1 MPRGEGP
8 ATNVG
13 APSPRA
19 SIWKSL
25 QRRGRRKYPQPAAAA
40 SRQLRVASCKNGQ
53 KQVPRPKRR
62 RAYRQRFI
70 VYVIGVRTYSH
81 WLERI
86 SPLIID
92 QAVMT
97 ILFQLTIYYLGALLV
112 SRRRILANIAL
123 LFAKRGET
131 WIGDDTWSQRTPVHA
146 RRTVVLRIHKAHAR
160 ACRRTHAGSPTSAS
174 ASTGHGLAHQL
185 RGPRRPCLVVPSSR
199 NRQASGR

>member
-1 MPRGEGP
+1 LLFAPGQGKYLGATPNRVCFLRLATLPMPRGEGP

-13 APSPRA
+13 APCPRA

-92 QAVMT
+92 QAVNDHMST
-97 ILFQLTIYYLGALLV
+97 NSYLLSGRP
-112 SRRRILANIAL
+112 S
-123 LFAKRGET
+123 
-131 WIGDDTWSQRTPVHA
+131 SQSTSHSGQHCPPVCEA
-146 RRTVVLRIHKAHAR
+146 RRNLDWR
-160 ACRRTHAGSPTSAS
+160 
-174 ASTGHGLAHQL
+174 
-185 RGPRRPCLVVPSSR
+185 
-199 NRQASGR
+199 

>member
-1 MPRGEGP
+1 MRIPVTEKIFGRHPESRLLFAPGQGKYLGATPNRVCFLRLATLPMPRGEGP

-13 APSPRA
+13 APCPRA

-92 QAVMT
+92 QAVNDHMST
-97 ILFQLTIYYLGALLV
+97 NSYLLSGRP
-112 SRRRILANIAL
+112 S
-123 LFAKRGET
+123 
-131 WIGDDTWSQRTPVHA
+131 SQSTSHSGQHCPPVCEA
-146 RRTVVLRIHKAHAR
+146 RRNLDWR
-160 ACRRTHAGSPTSAS
+160 
-174 ASTGHGLAHQL
+174 
-185 RGPRRPCLVVPSSR
+185 
-199 NRQASGR
+199 